1 MEQNETK
8 RTSNNVFKRL
18 KTTNENKKSLTKE
31 AKIL

>member
-18 KTTNENKKSLTKE
+18 ETKNQKNRLKGGE
-31 AKIL
+31 IYL